1 MNQTENGMQKKKIV
15 NKIAETK
22 KNDDFPLVF
31 ARKSLLLWRKS
42 KKEDH
47 AHWSRQG
54 KKGFI
59 ECSH

>member
-1 MNQTENGMQKKKIV
+1 MNQTENGMQKLKKIV
-15 NKIAETK
+15 NKTAETK

-42 KKEDH
+42 K
-47 AHWSRQG
+47 SRQG